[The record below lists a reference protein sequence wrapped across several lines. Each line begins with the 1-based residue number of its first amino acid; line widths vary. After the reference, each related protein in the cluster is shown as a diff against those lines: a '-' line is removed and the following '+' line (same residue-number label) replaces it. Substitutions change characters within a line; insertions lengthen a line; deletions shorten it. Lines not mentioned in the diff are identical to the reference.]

1 MSLFEEQKEQLLTEM
16 AKLHAR
22 HELASEMGPDF
33 FEPGMMEYPEQSDGS
48 WDETTGELIL
58 RFESKG
64 TRYDG
69 RTEQIEKVKAGD
81 AIRITR
87 DPENAYNPNNFLL
100 FTEKGKDV
108 GNMPAELCNAV
119 APLYDSGTLVIE
131 SASASFVDPISKR
144 SRHAKQA
151 ILFVEMHAKL
161 TAPECDPAAPET
173 ASAEDVPELSRVEP
187 SEEAPAVSLSEAA
200 SSEAKE
206 PADPYA
212 LELDLK
218 ENSFFIGGHEIRR
231 DMLLSD
237 IRGLKFCENA
247 KKVQDLRDPDCL
259 HVYLR
264 HTAEYA
270 GEEWVVC
277 LLFQN
282 GYFRDLWLEHAKLFQ
297 QRRLLKNAAS
307 NPRLRKGRAALYSKL
322 KNRLDA
328 LTGSKG
334 EQETDRG
341 NLQYIYYFEGHG
353 TMLVQ
358 DNNLPAVVIYIQ
370 YYKTDG
376 KTDE

>member
-1 MSLFEEQKEQLLTEM
+1 MSLFEERKELLLTEM

-22 HELASEMGPDF
+22 YELSKDMGPDF

-48 WDETTGELIL
+48 WDEVTGELIL

-81 AIRITR
+81 VIRITR

-119 APLYDSGTLVIE
+119 APLFDAGNLVIE

-161 TAPECDPAAPET
+161 TAPEADETDPET
-173 ASAEDVPELSRVEP
+173 EP
-187 SEEAPAVSLSEAA
+187 SETEPADEMPAVSVAEPAA
-200 SSEAKE
+200 AEVTDAAE
-206 PADPYA
+206 TADPYA
-212 LELDLK
+212 LQLDIK
-218 ENSFFIGGHEIRR
+218 ENRFSIGGHEIRR

-247 KKVQDLRDPDCL
+247 KEVQDLRDPDCL

-264 HTAEYA
+264 HTTEYA

-297 QRRLLKNAAS
+297 QRSLLKNAAS

-322 KNRLDA
+322 KKRLDD
-328 LTGSKG
+328 LTGNKG
-334 EQETDRG
+334 EQATDRG

-370 YYKTDG
+370 YYKTDE
-376 KTDE
+376 KADE

>member
-1 MSLFEEQKEQLLTEM
+1 MSLFEERKELLLTEM

-22 HELASEMGPDF
+22 HELSKDMGPDF

-48 WDETTGELIL
+48 WDEATGELIL

-81 AIRITR
+81 VIRITR
-87 DPENAYNPNNFLL
+87 DPENAFNPNNFLL

-119 APLYDSGTLVIE
+119 APLYDAGNLVIE

-161 TAPECDPAAPET
+161 TAPDVDETGPETEAPET
-173 ASAEDVPELSRVEP
+173 KPADET
-187 SEEAPAVSLSEAA
+187 PAVSVTEPAVAEVKDAEA
-200 SSEAKE
+200 

-212 LELDLK
+212 LQLDLK
-218 ENSFFIGGHEIRR
+218 ENSFYIGGHEIRR

-247 KKVQDLRDPDCL
+247 KEVQDLRDPDCL

-297 QRRLLKNAAS
+297 QRSLLKNAAF
-307 NPRLRKGRAALYSKL
+307 NPRLRKSRAALYSKL
-322 KNRLDA
+322 KNRLDE

-334 EQETDRG
+334 EQASDRG

-370 YYKTDG
+370 YYKTDE

>member
-1 MSLFEEQKEQLLTEM
+1 MSLFEERKELLLTEM

-22 HELASEMGPDF
+22 HELSKDMGPDF

-48 WDETTGELIL
+48 WDESTGELIL

-81 AIRITR
+81 VIRITR
-87 DPENAYNPNNFLL
+87 DPENAFNPNNFLL

-119 APLYDSGTLVIE
+119 APLFDAGNLVIE

-161 TAPECDPAAPET
+161 TAPEADETDPETEAPET
-173 ASAEDVPELSRVEP
+173 KPADET
-187 SEEAPAVSLSEAA
+187 PAVSVTEPAVAEVKDAEA
-200 SSEAKE
+200 

-212 LELDLK
+212 LQLDLK
-218 ENSFFIGGHEIRR
+218 ENSFYIGGHEIRR

-237 IRGLKFCENA
+237 IRGPKFCENA
-247 KKVQDLRDPDCL
+247 KEVQDLRDPDCL

-297 QRRLLKNAAS
+297 QRSLLKNAAS

-322 KNRLDA
+322 KNRLDD

>member
-1 MSLFEEQKEQLLTEM
+1 MNSFEEQKEILLTEM

-22 HELASEMGPDF
+22 HELSKDMGPDF

-48 WDETTGELIL
+48 WDEATGELIL

-69 RTEQIEKVKAGD
+69 RTEQIEKVQAGD
-81 AIRITR
+81 VVRITR
-87 DPENAYNPNNFLL
+87 DPENAFNPNNFLL

-119 APLYDSGTLVIE
+119 APLYDAGNLVIE

-161 TAPECDPAAPET
+161 TAPECDPADPETEPAEDLSKFSQEELPKETLAPSAAET
-173 ASAEDVPELSRVEP
+173 AS
-187 SEEAPAVSLSEAA
+187 SETIES
-200 SSEAKE
+200 
-206 PADPYA
+206 ADPYA
-212 LELDLK
+212 LQLDLK
-218 ENSFFIGGHEIRR
+218 ENSFSIGGHEIRR

-247 KKVQDLRDPDCL
+247 KEVQDLRDPDCL

-277 LLFQN
+277 LLFQD

-297 QRRLLKNAAS
+297 QRSLLKNAAS

-322 KNRLDA
+322 KKRLDD

-370 YYKTDG
+370 YYKTDE

>member
-1 MSLFEEQKEQLLTEM
+1 MSLFEERKELLLTEM

-22 HELASEMGPDF
+22 YELSKDMGPDF

-48 WDETTGELIL
+48 WDEVTGELIL

-81 AIRITR
+81 VIRITR

-108 GNMPAELCNAV
+108 GNMPAELCNVV
-119 APLYDSGTLVIE
+119 APLFDAGNLVIE

-161 TAPECDPAAPET
+161 TAPEADETDPET
-173 ASAEDVPELSRVEP
+173 EP
-187 SEEAPAVSLSEAA
+187 SETEPADETPAVSVAEPAA
-200 SSEAKE
+200 AEVTDAAE
-206 PADPYA
+206 TADPYA
-212 LELDLK
+212 LQLDIK
-218 ENSFFIGGHEIRR
+218 ENRFSIGGHEIRR

-247 KKVQDLRDPDCL
+247 KEVQDLRDPDCL

-264 HTAEYA
+264 HTAKYA

-297 QRRLLKNAAS
+297 QRSLLKNAAS

-322 KNRLDA
+322 KNRLDD
-328 LTGSKG
+328 LTGSRG
-334 EQETDRG
+334 EQEMDRG

-370 YYKTDG
+370 YYKTDE
-376 KTDE
+376 KTGE

>member
-1 MSLFEEQKEQLLTEM
+1 MNSFEEQKEILLTEM

-22 HELASEMGPDF
+22 HELSKDMGPDF

-48 WDETTGELIL
+48 WDEATGELIL

-81 AIRITR
+81 VIRITR
-87 DPENAYNPNNFLL
+87 DPENAFNPNNFLL

-119 APLYDSGTLVIE
+119 APLYDAGNLVIE

-161 TAPECDPAAPET
+161 TAPEADETDPET
-173 ASAEDVPELSRVEP
+173 EP
-187 SEEAPAVSLSEAA
+187 SETEPADETPAVSVAEPAAAEVKDAEA
-200 SSEAKE
+200 

-212 LELDLK
+212 LQLDLK
-218 ENSFFIGGHEIRR
+218 ENSFYIGGHEIRR

-247 KKVQDLRDPDCL
+247 KEVQDLRDPDCL

-264 HTAEYA
+264 HTAKYA

-297 QRRLLKNAAS
+297 QRSLLKNAAS

-322 KNRLDA
+322 KKRLDD

-370 YYKTDG
+370 YYKTDE